1 MPRVGTG
8 SVIPKTLTDGTCA
21 YELRFH
27 ARGRRESVTLHE
39 RAPCD
44 YGCGGGWDERS
55 ARRELGNIV
64 ARVRAGVWT
73 REAPH
78 PRVAAQAA
86 AAARPIPTFHEY
98 ASYWLQA
105 RTGGVLGD
113 KPIEEN
119 TRRDYLWRL
128 AGICCRSSRPA
139 GRRLVRASTRSAV
152 IGHLVTG
159 AVLCLTI
166 IGIPLGRSACGRA
179 GRSASHGDRGGP
191 LRR

>member
-39 RAPCD
+39 RAPCEC
-44 YGCGGGWDERS
+44 GCGGGWDERS

-73 REAPH
+73 RDAPH

-86 AAARPIPTFHEY
+86 AAARPIPTFPEY

-105 RTGGVLGD
+105 RTDGVLGD

-119 TRRDYLWRL
+119 TRRDYL
-128 AGICCRSSRPA
+128 
-139 GRRLVRASTRSAV
+139 
-152 IGHLVTG
+152 
-159 AVLCLTI
+159 
-166 IGIPLGRSACGRA
+166 
-179 GRSASHGDRGGP
+179 
-191 LRR
+191 

>member
-27 ARGRRESVTLHE
+27 ARGRRESITLHE
-39 RAPCD
+39 RAPCQC
-44 YGCGGGWDERS
+44 GCGGGWDERS

-73 REAPH
+73 REAAH
-78 PRVAAQAA
+78 PRVAAQASA
-86 AAARPIPTFHEY
+86 ATRRIPTFHEY
-98 ASYWLQA
+98 ASYWLHA
-105 RTGGVLGD
+105 RTDGVLGD

-128 AGICCRSSRPA
+128 RGHLLPFFAPRRLDEIDPELCLAFKAHKVREAADLRTAPPERTSAIIAGGKSSRSD
-139 GRRLVRASTRSAV
+139 RR
-152 IGHLVTG
+152 
-159 AVLCLTI
+159 
-166 IGIPLGRSACGRA
+166 
-179 GRSASHGDRGGP
+179 RSAS
-191 LRR
+191 